1 MDKHDITINEVNN
14 DGTLIHL
21 HWDTH
26 IGAWCAYG
34 YSAYKL
40 HLLNHSDDYKSIGRF
55 SEDMMMPYL
64 IVSDEMLSHVLQQSF
79 YFIEQAD
86 SYIRIKVSGT
96 IEKESY
102 NEWVR
107 KINQ

>member
-21 HWDTH
+21 YWDTY

-40 HLLNHSDDYKSIGRF
+40 YLLNQSDDCKSIGRF

-64 IVSDEMLSHVLQQSF
+64 IVSDEMLSHVLQQS
-79 YFIEQAD
+79 IDSAEQAD
-86 SYIRIKVSGT
+86 SYIRIKVSGA
-96 IEKESY
+96 IEKGTY